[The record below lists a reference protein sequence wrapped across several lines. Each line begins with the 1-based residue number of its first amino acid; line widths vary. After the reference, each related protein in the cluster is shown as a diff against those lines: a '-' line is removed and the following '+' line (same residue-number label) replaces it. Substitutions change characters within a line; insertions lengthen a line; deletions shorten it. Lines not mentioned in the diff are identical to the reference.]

1 MFPIRKLLNNVEQC
15 AHELDMYAK
24 LCGKYEHNQHKKN
37 FAFFL
42 SKNFFFSI
50 SSMKFHRAAYEAAEK
65 IETIDQYDTSALP
78 YAFCC

>member
-37 FAFFL
+37 FAFF
-42 SKNFFFSI
+42 SQAKTFFSI
-50 SSMKFHRAAYEAAEK
+50 PSMKFHREAYEAA
-65 IETIDQYDTSALP
+65 
-78 YAFCC
+78 